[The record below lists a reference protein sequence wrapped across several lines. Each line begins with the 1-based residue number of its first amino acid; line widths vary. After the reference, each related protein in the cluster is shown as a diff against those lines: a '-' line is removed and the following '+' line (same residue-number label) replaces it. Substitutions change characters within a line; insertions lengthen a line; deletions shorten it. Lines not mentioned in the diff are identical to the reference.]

1 MVLNKKITIL
11 QVLPDLNSGGV
22 ERGTLEVNK
31 YLANNGHRTLVVSN
45 GGRMVEEL
53 IRDKGEHFKLG
64 VGKKNLFVI
73 FSIFKLINF
82 IKINKIDIVH
92 ARSRLPAW
100 ICFLA
105 LNLIKKDNRPIFITT
120 VHGPYTVNYYS
131 SIMTKG
137 EKVIVVSE
145 MIMEYV
151 LQNYRIDRKKLVLN
165 YRGVSDKIFPYNF
178 KASQKWLR
186 KWHKDFPQTRNKIIL
201 TLPGRIT
208 RWKGQDDFIIV
219 MKGIIKKYPNV
230 HGLIVGDAGKNLKFT
245 KELKTLVTQHG
256 LNQNIS
262 FVGNRKDIK
271 EIMSISKIV
280 FSLSKE
286 PEAFGRIS
294 LESLSLGIPVIAYSH
309 GGVKEQLIKLLP
321 TGLIEVG
328 KINDVVNLA
337 LRWIT
342 KPPKIKKNN
351 FFTLKKMLQNTMNVY
366 DKAVKKKWEA
376 SLDEKRKCQLND

>member
-22 ERGTLEVNK
+22 ERGTLEINK
-31 YLANNGHRTLVVSN
+31 YLANKGHRTLVLSNGGRMVRELKSDKGVSN
-45 GGRMVEEL
+45 GGRMVREL
-53 IRDKGEHFKLG
+53 KSDKGEHFKLG

-73 FSIFKLINF
+73 FTVFKLINF
-82 IKINKIDIVH
+82 IKKNKIDIVH

-100 ICFLA
+100 ICFFA
-105 LNLIKKDNRPIFITT
+105 INFIKKNNRPIFITT
-120 VHGPYTVNYYS
+120 VHGPYSVNFYS

-137 EKVIVVSE
+137 ERVIVVSE
-145 MIMEYV
+145 MIREYV
-151 LQNYRIDRKKLVLN
+151 LKNYKIDRKKIVLN
-165 YRGVSDKIFPYNF
+165 YRGVSDKNFPFNY
-178 KASQKWLR
+178 KPSQKWLK
-186 KWHKDFPQTRNKIIL
+186 KWHKDFPQTKNKIIL

-219 MKGIIKKYPNV
+219 LKEIIKKNSNV
-230 HGLIVGDAGKNLKFT
+230 HALIVGDKDKNLKFT
-245 KELKTLVTQHG
+245 KELKEIVKKLG
-256 LNQNIS
+256 LEQNIS

-271 EIMSISKIV
+271 EIMSISRIV

-321 TGLIEVG
+321 KGLIKVG
-328 KINDVVNLA
+328 NIYDVVNLA
-337 LRWIT
+337 LRWIA

-351 FFTLKKMLQNTMNVY
+351 FFTLKKMLQNTLDVY
-366 DKAVKKKWEA
+366 
-376 SLDEKRKCQLND
+376 EKSC

>member
-31 YLANNGHRTLVVSN
+31 YLASKGHRTLVASN

-53 IRDKGEHFKLG
+53 KSDRGEHYKLG

-73 FSIFKLINF
+73 FTIFKLINF
-82 IKINKIDIVH
+82 IKRNKIDIVH

-100 ICFLA
+100 VCFFA
-105 LNLIKKDNRPIFITT
+105 INFIKKNNRPIFITT
-120 VHGPYTVNYYS
+120 VHGPYSVNFYS

-145 MIMEYV
+145 MIREYV
-151 LQNYRIDRKKLVLN
+151 LKNYKIDRKKLVLN
-165 YRGVSDKIFPYNF
+165 YRGVSDKIFPFNY
-178 KASQKWLR
+178 KASQKWLK
-186 KWHKDFPQTRNKIIL
+186 KWHKDFPQTKNKILL

-208 RWKGQDDFIIV
+208 RWKGQDDFLIALKRIIE
-219 MKGIIKKYPNV
+219 KHPNV
-230 HGLIVGDAGKNLKFT
+230 YGLIVGDEDKNLKFT
-245 KELKTLVTQHG
+245 KELKEIVKKLG
-256 LNQNIS
+256 LEQNIS
-262 FVGNRKDIK
+262 FVGNRKDIT
-271 EIMSISKIV
+271 EIMSISRIV

-294 LESLSLGIPVIAYSH
+294 LEALSLGIPVIAYSH

-321 TGLIEVG
+321 KGLIKVG
-328 KINDVVNLA
+328 NIDDVVNLA
-337 LRWIT
+337 LRWIGNS
-342 KPPKIKKNN
+342 PKIKKNN
-351 FFTLKKMLQNTMNVY
+351 FFTLKKMLQNTLNVY
-366 DKAVKKKWEA
+366 EKAIKEKWEV
-376 SLDEKRKCQLND
+376 SIGKKRKY

>member
-1 MVLNKKITIL
+1 L
-11 QVLPDLNSGGV
+11 
-22 ERGTLEVNK
+22 
-31 YLANNGHRTLVVSN
+31 
-45 GGRMVEEL
+45 
-53 IRDKGEHFKLG
+53 
-64 VGKKNLFVI
+64 
-73 FSIFKLINF
+73 
-82 IKINKIDIVH
+82 NKIDIVH

-105 LNLIKKDNRPIFITT
+105 INLIKNNNRPIFITT
-120 VHGPYTVNYYS
+120 VHGPYSVNFYS

-145 MIMEYV
+145 MIREYV
-151 LQNYRIDRKKLVLN
+151 LKNYNVDRKKLVLN
-165 YRGVSDKIFPYNF
+165 YRGVSNKVFPYNY
-178 KASQKWLR
+178 KATQKWLR
-186 KWHKDFPQTRNKIIL
+186 KWHKDFPQTKNKILL

-208 RWKGQDDFIIV
+208 RWKGQDDFLIV
-219 MKGIIKKYPNV
+219 LKGIIKKHPNV
-230 HGLIVGDAGKNLKFT
+230 HGLIVGDEDKNLKFT
-245 KELKTLVTQHG
+245 KELKALVIELE

-271 EIMSISKIV
+271 EILSISRIV

-286 PEAFGRIS
+286 PEAFGRVS

-321 TGLIEVG
+321 KGLIEVG

-337 LRWIT
+337 LRWIA

-351 FFTLKKMLQNTMNVY
+351 FFTLKKMLQNTLNVY
-366 DKAVKKKWEA
+366 EKAIKGKWEA
-376 SLDEKRKCQLND
+376 SLDKKRKCQFND

>member
-22 ERGTLEVNK
+22 ERGTLEINK
-31 YLANNGHRTLVVSN
+31 YLANKGHRTLVISN
-45 GGRMVEEL
+45 GGRMVREL
-53 IRDKGEHFKLG
+53 KSDKGEHFKLG

-73 FSIFKLINF
+73 FTVFKLINF
-82 IKINKIDIVH
+82 IKKNKIDIVH

-100 ICFLA
+100 VCFFA
-105 LNLIKKDNRPIFITT
+105 INFIKKNNRPIFITT
-120 VHGPYTVNYYS
+120 VHGPYSVNFYS

-145 MIMEYV
+145 MIREYV
-151 LQNYRIDRKKLVLN
+151 LKNYKIDRKKIVLN
-165 YRGVSDKIFPYNF
+165 YRGVSDKNFPFNY
-178 KASQKWLR
+178 KPSQKWLK
-186 KWHKDFPQTRNKIIL
+186 KWHKDFPQTKNKIIL

-219 MKGIIKKYPNV
+219 LKEIIKKNSNV
-230 HGLIVGDAGKNLKFT
+230 HALIVGDKDKNLKFT
-245 KELKTLVTQHG
+245 KELKEIVKKLG
-256 LNQNIS
+256 LEQNIS

-271 EIMSISKIV
+271 EIMSISRIV

-321 TGLIEVG
+321 KGLIKVG
-328 KINDVVNLA
+328 NIYDVVNLA
-337 LRWIT
+337 LRWIA

-351 FFTLKKMLQNTMNVY
+351 FFTLKKMLQNTLDVY
-366 DKAVKKKWEA
+366 EKAVEEKWEA
-376 SLDEKRKCQLND
+376 SIDKKR

>member
-1 MVLNKKITIL
+1 M
-11 QVLPDLNSGGV
+11 
-22 ERGTLEVNK
+22 
-31 YLANNGHRTLVVSN
+31 
-45 GGRMVEEL
+45 
-53 IRDKGEHFKLG
+53 RDKGEHFKLG

-73 FSIFKLINF
+73 FTIFKLINF

-105 LNLIKKDNRPIFITT
+105 INLIKKDNRPIFITT
-120 VHGPYTVNYYS
+120 VHGPYTVNFYS

-137 EKVIVVSE
+137 QKVIVVSK
-145 MIMEYV
+145 MIREYV
-151 LQNYRIDRKKLVLN
+151 LKNYKIDRKKLILN
-165 YRGVSDKIFPYNF
+165 YRGVSDKIFLYNY
-178 KASQKWLR
+178 KAPQNWLK

-208 RWKGQDDFIIV
+208 RWKGQDDFLIIL
-219 MKGIIKKYPNV
+219 KGIIKKYPNV
-230 HGLIVGDAGKNLKFT
+230 HGLIVGDEDKNLRFT
-245 KELKTLVTQHG
+245 KKLKALVIKHG

-271 EIMSISKIV
+271 EIMSISRIV

-321 TGLIEVG
+321 KGLIEVG
-328 KINDVVNLA
+328 KINDVINLA
-337 LRWIT
+337 LRWIAE
-342 KPPKIKKNN
+342 PPTIKKNN
-351 FFTLKKMLQNTMNVY
+351 FFTLKKMLQNTLNVY
-366 DKAVKKKWEA
+366 EKVIKEKWEA
-376 SLDEKRKCQLND
+376 SVDKKRKCKFND

>member
-31 YLANNGHRTLVVSN
+31 YLANKGHRTLVVSN

-53 IRDKGEHFKLG
+53 MRDKGEHFKLG
-64 VGKKNLFVI
+64 VGKKNFFVI
-73 FSIFKLINF
+73 FTIFKLINY

-105 LNLIKKDNRPIFITT
+105 INLIKKNNRPIFITT
-120 VHGPYTVNYYS
+120 VHGPYTVNFYS

-137 EKVIVVSE
+137 EKIIVVSE
-145 MIMEYV
+145 TIRKYV
-151 LQNYRIDRKKLVLN
+151 IKNYNVDRKKLVLN
-165 YRGVSDKIFPYNF
+165 YRGVSDKIFPYKF
-178 KASQKWLR
+178 KTPKNWLQ
-186 KWHKDFPQTRNKIIL
+186 KWHKDFPQTKNKIIL

-208 RWKGQDDFIIV
+208 RWKGQDDFLIV
-219 MKGIIKKYPNV
+219 LKGIIKKYPNV
-230 HGLIVGDAGKNLKFT
+230 HGLIVGDEDKNLKFT
-245 KELKTLVTQHG
+245 KELKALVRKLD
-256 LNQNIS
+256 LNQHIS

-271 EIMSISKIV
+271 EIMSLSRIV

-294 LESLSLGIPVIAYSH
+294 LESLSFGIPVIAYSH

-321 TGLIEVG
+321 KGLIEVG
-328 KINDVVNLA
+328 IINDVINLA
-337 LRWIT
+337 SRWIAE
-342 KPPKIKKNN
+342 PPKIKKNN
-351 FFTLKKMLQNTMNVY
+351 FFTLNKMLQNTLDVY
-366 DKAVKKKWEA
+366 
-376 SLDEKRKCQLND
+376 EKVIKEKGGGFS

>member
-45 GGRMVEEL
+45 GGKMVEEL

-145 MIMEYV
+145 MIREYV
-151 LQNYRIDRKKLVLN
+151 LKNYKVDRKKLVLN
-165 YRGVSDKIFPYNF
+165 YRGVSDKIFAYNY
-178 KASQKWLR
+178 KAPQNWLK

-245 KELKTLVTQHG
+245 KELEALVTEYG

>member
-22 ERGTLEVNK
+22 ERGTLEINK
-31 YLANNGHRTLVVSN
+31 YLANKGHRTLVLSN
-45 GGRMVEEL
+45 GGRMVREL
-53 IRDKGEHFKLG
+53 KSDKGEHFKLG

-73 FSIFKLINF
+73 FTVFKLINF
-82 IKINKIDIVH
+82 IKKNKIDIVH

-100 ICFLA
+100 ICFFA
-105 LNLIKKDNRPIFITT
+105 INFIKKNNRPIFITT
-120 VHGPYTVNYYS
+120 VHGPYSVNFYS

-145 MIMEYV
+145 MIREYV
-151 LQNYRIDRKKLVLN
+151 LKNYKIDRKKIVLN
-165 YRGVSDKIFPYNF
+165 YRGVSDKNFPFNY
-178 KASQKWLR
+178 KPSQKWLK
-186 KWHKDFPQTRNKIIL
+186 KWHKDFPQTKNKIIL

-219 MKGIIKKYPNV
+219 LKEIIKKNSNV
-230 HGLIVGDAGKNLKFT
+230 HALIVGDKDKNLKFT
-245 KELKTLVTQHG
+245 KELKEIVKKLG
-256 LNQNIS
+256 LEQNIS

-271 EIMSISKIV
+271 EIMSISRIV

-321 TGLIEVG
+321 KGLIKVG
-328 KINDVVNLA
+328 NIYDVVNLA
-337 LRWIT
+337 LRWIA

-351 FFTLKKMLQNTMNVY
+351 FFTLKKMLQNTLDVY
-366 DKAVKKKWEA
+366 EKAVEEKWEA
-376 SLDEKRKCQLND
+376 SIDKKR

>member
-1 MVLNKKITIL
+1 
-11 QVLPDLNSGGV
+11 
-22 ERGTLEVNK
+22 
-31 YLANNGHRTLVVSN
+31 
-45 GGRMVEEL
+45 
-53 IRDKGEHFKLG
+53 
-64 VGKKNLFVI
+64 
-73 FSIFKLINF
+73 
-82 IKINKIDIVH
+82 
-92 ARSRLPAW
+92 
-100 ICFLA
+100 
-105 LNLIKKDNRPIFITT
+105 
-120 VHGPYTVNYYS
+120 
-131 SIMTKG
+131 MTKG

-145 MIMEYV
+145 MIREYV
-151 LQNYRIDRKKLVLN
+151 LKNYKVDRKKLVLN

-245 KELKTLVTQHG
+245 KELKALVTEHG

-328 KINDVVNLA
+328 KINDVVDLA
-337 LRWIT
+337 LRWIAN
-342 KPPKIKKNN
+342 PPKIKKNN

>member
-31 YLANNGHRTLVVSN
+31 YLANNGHRSFVVSN
-45 GGRMVEEL
+45 GGKMVEEL
-53 IRDKGEHFKLG
+53 MRDKGEHFKLG
-64 VGKKNLFVI
+64 VGEKNLFVI
-73 FSIFKLINF
+73 FTIFKLINF

-105 LNLIKKDNRPIFITT
+105 INLIKKDNRPIFITT
-120 VHGPYTVNYYS
+120 VHGPYTVNFYS

-145 MIMEYV
+145 MIREYV
-151 LQNYRIDRKKLVLN
+151 LKNYNVDRKRLVLN
-165 YRGVSDKIFPYNF
+165 YRGVSDKIFPYKF

-186 KWHKDFPQTRNKIIL
+186 KWHKEFPQIKNKVIL

-208 RWKGQDDFIIV
+208 RWKGQDDFLIV
-219 MKGIIKKYPNV
+219 LKGIIKKYPNV
-230 HGLIVGDAGKNLKFT
+230 HGLIVGDEIKNLKFT
-245 KELKTLVTQHG
+245 KELKELVIEHG

-271 EIMSISKIV
+271 EIMSISRVV

-321 TGLIEVG
+321 KGLIEVG
-328 KINDVVNLA
+328 KINDVINLA
-337 LRWIT
+337 IRWIAE
-342 KPPKIKKNN
+342 PPKIKKNN
-351 FFTLKKMLQNTMNVY
+351 FFTLNKMLQNTLNVY
-366 DKAVKKKWEA
+366 EKVIKEKGEA
-376 SLDEKRKCQLND
+376 SVDKKRKCKFND

>member
-1 MVLNKKITIL
+1 MVLNKKISVL

-31 YLANNGHRTLVVSN
+31 YLALKGYHSYVISN
-45 GGRMVEEL
+45 GGSMAEQVL
-53 IRDKGEHFKLG
+53 KDKGIHFKLPI
-64 VGKKNLFVI
+64 GKKNI
-73 FSIFKLINF
+73 FTIFTIFKLIKF
-82 IKINKIDIVH
+82 IKKNKIDVIH

-100 ICFLA
+100 VCYFA
-105 LNLIKKDNRPIFITT
+105 LKIIKKNRRPVFITT
-120 VHGPYTVNYYS
+120 VHGPYSVNFYS

-145 MIMEYV
+145 MIREYV
-151 LQNYRIDRKKLVLN
+151 LKNYKVDRKKLVLN

-186 KWHKDFPQTRNKIIL
+186 KWHKNFPQTRDKIIL

-208 RWKGQDDFIIV
+208 RWKGQDDFLIV
-219 MKGIIKKYPNV
+219 LKGIIKKYPNV
-230 HGLIVGDAGKNLKFT
+230 HGLIVGDEGKNLKFT
-245 KELKTLVTQHG
+245 KELKALVIEHG

-328 KINDVVNLA
+328 KINDVVDLA

>member
-31 YLANNGHRTLVVSN
+31 YLANNGHRTFVVSN
-45 GGRMVEEL
+45 GGKMVEEL
-53 IRDKGEHFKLG
+53 MRDKGEHFKLG

-73 FSIFKLINF
+73 FTIFKLINF

-105 LNLIKKDNRPIFITT
+105 INLIKKDNRPIFITT
-120 VHGPYTVNYYS
+120 VHGPYTVNFYS

-145 MIMEYV
+145 MIREYV
-151 LQNYRIDRKKLVLN
+151 LKNYNVDRKRLVLN
-165 YRGVSDKIFPYNF
+165 YRGVSDKIFPYKF

-186 KWHKDFPQTRNKIIL
+186 KWHKEFPQIKNKVIL

-208 RWKGQDDFIIV
+208 RWKGQDDFLIV
-219 MKGIIKKYPNV
+219 LKGIIKKYPNV
-230 HGLIVGDAGKNLKFT
+230 HGLIVGDEDKNLKFT
-245 KELKTLVTQHG
+245 KELKELVIEHG

-271 EIMSISKIV
+271 EIMSISRVV

-321 TGLIEVG
+321 KGLIEVG
-328 KINDVVNLA
+328 KINDVINLA
-337 LRWIT
+337 IRWIAE
-342 KPPKIKKNN
+342 PPKIKKNN
-351 FFTLKKMLQNTMNVY
+351 FFTLNKMLQNTLNVY
-366 DKAVKKKWEA
+366 EKVIKEKWEA
-376 SLDEKRKCQLND
+376 SVDKKRKCEFND

>member
-31 YLANNGHRTLVVSN
+31 YLANNGHRTIVVSN

-53 IRDKGEHFKLG
+53 REDKGEHFKLG
-64 VGKKNLFVI
+64 VGKKNIFVI
-73 FSIFKLINF
+73 FTVFKLINF
-82 IKINKIDIVH
+82 IKLNKIDIVH

-105 LNLIKKDNRPIFITT
+105 INLIKKNNRPIFITT
-120 VHGPYTVNYYS
+120 VHGPYSVNFYS

-145 MIMEYV
+145 MIREYV
-151 LQNYRIDRKKLVLN
+151 LKNYNIDRKKLVLN
-165 YRGVSDKIFPYNF
+165 YRGVSNKGFPYNY

-186 KWHKDFPQTRNKIIL
+186 KWHKDFPQTKNKILL

-208 RWKGQDDFIIV
+208 RWKGQDDFLIV
-219 MKGIIKKYPNV
+219 LKRIIKKNPNV
-230 HGLIVGDAGKNLKFT
+230 HGLIVGDEDKNLKFT
-245 KELKTLVTQHG
+245 KELKALVG
-256 LNQNIS
+256 ELELNQNIS

-271 EIMSISKIV
+271 EIMSISRIV

-321 TGLIEVG
+321 KGLIKVG
-328 KINDVVNLA
+328 KIDDVVNLA
-337 LRWIT
+337 LRWIP

-351 FFTLKKMLQNTMNVY
+351 FFTLKKMLQNTLNVY
-366 DKAVKKKWEA
+366 EKVIKGQWEA
-376 SLDEKRKCQLND
+376 SLDKKRKGQFND